1 MANPNNCTK
10 AFETGPS
17 GVGSSIKCMICKI
30 YPYKEG
36 DVLPEEQIIVRKDF
50 VEYTPG
56 EGYAD
61 FEAYKKNGYR
71 YL

>member
-1 MANPNNCTK
+1 
-10 AFETGPS
+10 
-17 GVGSSIKCMICKI
+17 MICKI
-30 YPYKEG
+30 YPYREG

-71 YL
+71 YQ